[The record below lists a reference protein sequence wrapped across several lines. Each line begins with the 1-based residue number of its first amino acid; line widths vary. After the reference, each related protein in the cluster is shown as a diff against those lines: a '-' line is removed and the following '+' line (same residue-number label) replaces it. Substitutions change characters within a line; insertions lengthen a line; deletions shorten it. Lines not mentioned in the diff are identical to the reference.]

1 MEMRVDSQRIRTERS
16 QRAWSQEHLAKVA
29 NLGLR
34 TIQRIETAGLASN
47 ESISAIASALELP
60 VGTLVFGEAKRE
72 RSRWLMQ
79 VAAHRLWLLIAL
91 IFVIQLLS
99 PAKLTVAL
107 AGLWLWTGFEFALLV
122 ARRRGTNIS

>member
-1 MEMRVDSQRIRTERS
+1 MEMRIDSQRIRTERS

-47 ESISAIASALELP
+47 ESVSAIASALDLS
-60 VGTLVFGEAKRE
+60 VAALVLGEARRE
-72 RSRWLMQ
+72 RSPWLMQ
-79 VAAHRLWLLIAL
+79 VAAQRPWVLIAL

-99 PAKLTVAL
+99 PAQLTVAMV
-107 AGLWLWTGFEFALLV
+107 GLWLWTGFELALFV